1 MGGGHH
7 DHPPKIVI
15 PDWRI
20 YKVEDIPRLVRVQ
33 NILAT
38 KGLKDPWL
46 RYVTSN
52 TVKWATKLGIIIII
66 MRLYKSHS

>member
-20 YKVEDIPRLVRVQ
+20 YKVEDIPELVRVQ
-33 NILAT
+33 KILAV

-46 RYVTSN
+46 RF
-52 TVKWATKLGIIIII
+52 VKEVYSRQRVAV
-66 MRLYKSHS
+66 R